1 MIQFSSCHVRLRF
14 PVADDHP
21 KYNVRTAAPSKLPN
35 MKKGGFTLE
44 FGDKELEIAGV
55 STPEPTYE
63 IIS

>member
-1 MIQFSSCHVRLRF
+1 
-14 PVADDHP
+14 
-21 KYNVRTAAPSKLPN
+21 